1 MGSMGS
7 MSMAMPLINGEVKG
21 NVKDLLVVVE
31 AKYQAFTA
39 KCFNYIMEL
48 KNGQFQSALIIWK

>member
-1 MGSMGS
+1 
-7 MSMAMPLINGEVKG
+7 MAMPLINGEVKG
-21 NVKDLLVVVE
+21 NVKYLLVVVE

-39 KCFNYIMEL
+39 KCFNYIMEA

>member
-21 NVKDLLVVVE
+21 NVKYLLVVVE

-39 KCFNYIMEL
+39 KCSKMANFSL
-48 KNGQFQSALIIWK
+48 LL